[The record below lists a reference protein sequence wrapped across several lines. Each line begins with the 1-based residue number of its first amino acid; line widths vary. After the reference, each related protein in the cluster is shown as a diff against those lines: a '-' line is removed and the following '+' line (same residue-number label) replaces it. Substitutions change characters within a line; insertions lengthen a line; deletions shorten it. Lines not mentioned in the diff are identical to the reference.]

1 MRHTVIRNEHA
12 YISRDCLAHH
22 VKRLRQERGWSQ
34 LQLAEA
40 SGLHRSHVCRLEHG
54 LYNATI
60 NTVDEIANAFGVH
73 PGVLLEPPADVDSRN
88 DSRRGDSRDSH
99 LAHRGANQARGAIH
113 FFRGK

>member
-1 MRHTVIRNEHA
+1 MRITVIGNEPA
-12 YISRDCLAHH
+12 YFSRDTLAHH

-88 DSRRGDSRDSH
+88 DSRRSDSRDSH